1 MMFRLNVVLAIAIA
15 AGAAGAP
22 AAQEATPTESPRIAV
37 IDLLRI
43 LHESTPGKALLDRL
57 ENEEAAKKKELR
69 IAEVDILTL
78 EERIRTSP
86 QRGLSAERVEE
97 LKREYEKKL
106 TEYRRQATE
115 AERELAELQNKQF
128 QEIEKDIRPVLQEI
142 TKERKLD
149 LIFDHPQSG
158 IIYVHQALDLTDEVL
173 KRLEARIAAEQT
185 PAQPPT
191 ESAKP
196 EGN

>member
-1 MMFRLNVVLAIAIA
+1 MMFRLNAVLAIVIA
-15 AGAAGAP
+15 AGVPGAP

-43 LHESTPGKALLDRL
+43 LHESTPGKALLERL

-86 QRGLSAERVEE
+86 QRGLSPERVEE
-97 LKREYEKKL
+97 FKQDYEKKL
-106 TEYRRQATE
+106 TEYRRQAME

-128 QEIEKDIRPVLQEI
+128 QEIEKDIRPILQEI
-142 TKERKLD
+142 TKEQKLD
-149 LIFDHPQSG
+149 LIFDRPQSG
-158 IIYVHQALDLTDEVL
+158 IIYAHEALDLTGEVL
-173 KRLEARIAAEQT
+173 KRLEARIAEQT
-185 PAQPPT
+185 SAQPPA